1 MGNCFDVESTTPIGI
16 WNVLF
21 GPADGAAVRCLTQS
35 GNMMIGPRVAGRAG
49 HMRVEVWASE
59 DQGASWRVGGIV
71 ATSWSESVL
80 YGEPV
85 LLGLPDSLTVFC
97 AFREEHIID
106 NDTNAFQ
113 LTLYRSDNGGS
124 TWRFD
129 STITGPFQGSAV
141 EPENFVGAPFLHLE
155 GNMLQCYFDNEP
167 EPNRQGFRHHQWIT
181 MLSRNISS
189 SDEWDPG
196 NLVIASREYSST
208 SLSRDGMSSIVS
220 LEQGKLF
227 CITEG
232 VSTEPPHSNVVRC
245 VRSLDGG
252 QSWDMETRRIVY
264 QGRWD
269 PKSSSHFNAYCP
281 WGIRVASS
289 EVWVAFLTDEDF
301 RSPPDL
307 SSTGVGERR
316 SIVKVVKSTTH
327 CASWS
332 EAEII
337 LGGPHTQY
345 YAPGLLQCENLGV
358 LCAVDLLDSTQQ
370 VLQCR

>member
-1 MGNCFDVESTTPIGI
+1 
-16 WNVLF
+16 
-21 GPADGAAVRCLTQS
+21 
-35 GNMMIGPRVAGRAG
+35 
-49 HMRVEVWASE
+49 
-59 DQGASWRVGGIV
+59 
-71 ATSWSESVL
+71 
-80 YGEPV
+80 
-85 LLGLPDSLTVFC
+85 
-97 AFREEHIID
+97 
-106 NDTNAFQ
+106 
-113 LTLYRSDNGGS
+113 
-124 TWRFD
+124 
-129 STITGPFQGSAV
+129 
-141 EPENFVGAPFLHLE
+141 
-155 GNMLQCYFDNEP
+155 MLQCYFDNEP

-245 VRSLDGG
+245 VQSLDGG
-252 QSWDMETRRIVY
+252 QSWDLGTRRIVY

-269 PKSSSHFNAYCP
+269 PTSSSHFNAYCP

-301 RSPPDL
+301 PSPPDP
-307 SSTGVGERR
+307 SSKGVGERR
-316 SIVKVVKSTTH
+316 STVKVVKSTTH